1 MWAPVVA
8 GTWPERPLSC
18 HSRRECDMSET
29 CAQATDTQP
38 WALVGLLGVAVIG
51 FYILALDQGW
61 LLSLVQGDR
70 AFDLNFIHEAVHD
83 ARHVAGF
90 PCH

>member
-1 MWAPVVA
+1 
-8 GTWPERPLSC
+8 
-18 HSRRECDMSET
+18 MSDT
-29 CAQATDTQP
+29 YAQASAAQP
-38 WALVGLLGVAVIG
+38 WTLVGLLGLAVVG

-61 LLSLVQGDR
+61 LLSLAQGDR
-70 AFDLNFIHEAVHD
+70 AFDLNFIHETVHD

>member
-1 MWAPVVA
+1 
-8 GTWPERPLSC
+8 
-18 HSRRECDMSET
+18 MSET
-29 CAQATDTQP
+29 YAQPTEAQP
-38 WALVGLLGVAVIG
+38 WTLAGLLGLAIVG

-90 PCH
+90 P

>member
-1 MWAPVVA
+1 M
-8 GTWPERPLSC
+8 
-18 HSRRECDMSET
+18 
-29 CAQATDTQP
+29 
-38 WALVGLLGVAVIG
+38 GLLGLAIVG

>member
-1 MWAPVVA
+1 
-8 GTWPERPLSC
+8 
-18 HSRRECDMSET
+18 MSET
-29 CAQATDTQP
+29 YAQPTEAQP
-38 WALVGLLGVAVIG
+38 WTLAGLLGLAIVG

>member
-1 MWAPVVA
+1 
-8 GTWPERPLSC
+8 
-18 HSRRECDMSET
+18 MSET
-29 CAQATDTQP
+29 YAQPTEAQP
-38 WALVGLLGVAVIG
+38 WTLAGLLGLAIVG
-51 FYILALDQGW
+51 FYILALDEGW

>member
-1 MWAPVVA
+1 
-8 GTWPERPLSC
+8 
-18 HSRRECDMSET
+18 MSET
-29 CAQATDTQP
+29 YAQPTEAQP
-38 WALVGLLGVAVIG
+38 WTLAGLLGLAIVG
-51 FYILALDQGW
+51 FYILALDEGW

-90 PCH
+90 P

>member
-1 MWAPVVA
+1 
-8 GTWPERPLSC
+8 
-18 HSRRECDMSET
+18 MSET
-29 CAQATDTQP
+29 YPRAIDAQP
-38 WALVGLLGVAVIG
+38 WTLAGLLGLGVIG
-51 FYILALDQGW
+51 FYVLALDQGW

-70 AFDLNFIHEAVHD
+70 AFDLNLIHEAVHD

>member
-1 MWAPVVA
+1 
-8 GTWPERPLSC
+8 
-18 HSRRECDMSET
+18 MSET
-29 CAQATDTQP
+29 YPRATDAQP
-38 WALVGLLGVAVIG
+38 WTLAGLLGLGVIG
-51 FYILALDQGW
+51 FYVLALDQGW

-70 AFDLNFIHEAVHD
+70 AFDLNLIHEAVHD

>member
-1 MWAPVVA
+1 MHETYTPDAVS
-8 GTWPERPLSC
+8 RPW
-18 HSRRECDMSET
+18 T
-29 CAQATDTQP
+29 
-38 WALVGLLGVAVIG
+38 LVGLLGLAAFG
-51 FYILALDQGW
+51 FYVLALDQGW
-61 LLSLVQGDR
+61 LLSFVQGDR

>member
-1 MWAPVVA
+1 MDRVHAASP
-8 GTWPERPLSC
+8 
-18 HSRRECDMSET
+18 
-29 CAQATDTQP
+29 QP
-38 WALVGLLGVAVIG
+38 QVGALVGLLGLALLA

-61 LLSLVQGDR
+61 LLSLVQGAR
-70 AFDLNFIHEAVHD
+70 AFDLNVIHEAVHD

>member
-1 MWAPVVA
+1 MTEAYA
-8 GTWPERPLSC
+8 RP
-18 HSRRECDMSET
+18 SEVEG
-29 CAQATDTQP
+29 
-38 WALVGLLGVAVIG
+38 WALPGLLGAAIVG
-51 FYILALDQGW
+51 FYVLALDQGW

-70 AFDLNFIHEAVHD
+70 AFTLNLIHEAVHD